1 MFWFTPS
8 VSAGEAVRECHE
20 DGIWGNVDVLSCQ
33 SLEIVRVVEE
43 VKFKYTITLA
53 CMLFA
58 NLYSVSHEPRKMYYA
73 PLPSEQAM
81 ERLPGADE
89 VIEDVTPELLESVAA
104 VSEQLA
110 MATDIAEGRGLLP
123 LDLEATNDIVAQVTL
138 QSNDSSSMHVSFF
151 LSGIERL

>member
-1 MFWFTPS
+1 M
-8 VSAGEAVRECHE
+8 
-20 DGIWGNVDVLSCQ
+20 I
-33 SLEIVRVVEE
+33 EE
-43 VKFKYTITLA
+43 
-53 CMLFA
+53 
-58 NLYSVSHEPRKMYYA
+58 
-73 PLPSEQAM
+73 
-81 ERLPGADE
+81 
-89 VIEDVTPELLESVAA
+89 VTPELLESVAA